1 MRNIYETKVY
11 KGKDLAIYTYWQRPL
26 IAALLFS
33 ASAVHADTLEQA
45 LTAAYQNNPSIQS
58 NRDLV
63 SAADEGVVQA
73 RAAYGPTLN
82 ASVRHEYTTARI
94 RGTVFPSESDGF
106 ATSAELMLSQPLF
119 TSGRLAAN
127 VDAATAA
134 KLAEREKLRA
144 SSQQLML
151 DVVNAYVS
159 LQRDLELYGVATEIY
174 DLLLQQR
181 DVTASRYRLRDSTEP
196 DVDQTINRL
205 ELAAGRVIQAR
216 SSVETSAARYRNLV
230 GAYPET
236 LAPLPALPD
245 LPTLET
251 LYVEGETHNPT
262 LSSAK
267 FTEARSRAVVG
278 AARAEMRPQVSA
290 FATAARTPLT
300 PYRNT
305 LRQESLV
312 AGVGVTMP
320 LYTGGQQSSVLR
332 EAIDRN
338 LADRQLA
345 EQARRDMRET
355 LAADWSLLQASSEA
369 IPRYDAAVRA
379 AERAVEG
386 VKKQETSGIRTLRD
400 VLDVTNDLLNA
411 RTAAVQTHAE
421 MYLRRVAVLRDAG
434 LLSIDM
440 FAQVRPYDPDSRKAG
455 AADIAG
461 LPLRPVLQP
470 VDRVFLDQH
479 VKPAPI
485 QRENSPAYAWPAK
498 AGNPL
503 QPLSATPATGTG
515 NR

>member
-1 MRNIYETKVY
+1 MKNITAYGAY
-11 KGKDLAIYTYWQRPL
+11 KGNYPTNYAYVFCSIF
-26 IAALLFS
+26 AALLYTTTT
-33 ASAVHADTLEQA
+33 ARADTLEQA
-45 LTAAYQNNPSIQS
+45 LVTAYQNNPSLQGS
-58 NRDLV
+58 RDLV
-63 SAADEGVVQA
+63 SATDEGVVQA
-73 RAAYGPTLN
+73 RAAYGPALN
-82 ASVRHEYTTARI
+82 VAVRHEYTTARI
-94 RGTVFPSESDGF
+94 RGTAFPSESDGF
-106 ATSAELMLSQPLF
+106 ATSAELTLSQPLF

-127 VDAATAA
+127 LDAASAA
-134 KLAEREKLRA
+134 KMVEREKLRA
-144 SSQQLML
+144 GSQQLML

-159 LQRDLELYGVATEIY
+159 LQRDLELYGVAVEIY

-181 DVTASRYRLRDSTEP
+181 NVTASRYRLRDSTEP
-196 DVDQTINRL
+196 DVDQTTNRL
-205 ELAAGRVIQAR
+205 ELAAGRVILAR
-216 SSVETSAARYRNLV
+216 SSVETSAARYRNLT

-251 LYVEGETHNPT
+251 LYVEGETHNPA
-262 LSSAK
+262 LSAAK

-290 FATAARTPLT
+290 FATAARAPLT

-305 LRQESLV
+305 LREESLV

-320 LYTGGQQSSVLR
+320 LYSGGQQSSALR

-338 LADRQLA
+338 LSDQQFT

-369 IPRYDAAVRA
+369 MPRYDAAVRA

-400 VLDVTNDLLNA
+400 VLDVTNDLLSA

-440 FAQVRPYDPDSRKAG
+440 FAQVQPYDPDSRKAG
-455 AADIAG
+455 IAYLAG

-470 VDRVFLDQH
+470 VDRVFLQEH
-479 VKPAPI
+479 VQQASV
-485 QRENSPAYAWPAK
+485 QREDSPVYSWPSSTGA
-498 AGNPL
+498 PL
-503 QPLSATPATGTG
+503 QPLSTAPAASPASQ
-515 NR
+515 